1 MMIRIC
7 WEDQDLGERKNK
19 ENLIFVFKDM
29 KGYNEEDGDSCP
41 LLSPRT
47 ATKKRAAF

>member
-1 MMIRIC
+1 VIIRKGC
-7 WEDQDLGERKNK
+7 ESQDLGERKNK

-29 KGYNEEDGDSCP
+29 KGYNKDDADNCS

-47 ATKKRAAF
+47 ELTKRAAF